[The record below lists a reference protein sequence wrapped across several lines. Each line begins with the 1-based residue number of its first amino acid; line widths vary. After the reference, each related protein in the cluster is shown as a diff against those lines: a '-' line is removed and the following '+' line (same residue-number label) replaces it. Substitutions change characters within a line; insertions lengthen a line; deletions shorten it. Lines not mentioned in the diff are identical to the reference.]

1 MERFKKASSIIEI
14 LKQHGHEAYFV
25 GGSVRDLIIDR
36 PIGDIDIATSALPE
50 EVMAI
55 FPRHVPVG
63 LEHGTVIVVENG
75 EPYEVTTFRTES
87 EYKDFRRP
95 SSVQFVRSLEEDL
108 KRRDFTMNAIA
119 MTEEGEMVDL
129 FAGKEAIRLKE
140 ITTVGDAADRFQ
152 EDALRMM
159 RGIRFVSTLGF
170 SLEIKTK
177 QAIETYGHLLEHIA
191 IERITVEFEKL
202 LTGTY
207 CVNGLQELVE
217 TKLFSHLPYL
227 QMSEERLLK
236 ATQYKWDSFE
246 TDVEAWAFFLY
257 CIGEEHPS
265 VFLRQWKFSNK
276 KIKDIVAVLLAIRS
290 RKEKEWDTI
299 LLYKTGIRIAEMA
312 ERVYEA
318 IIESYNS
325 ASVKQV
331 QSLFHALPIKN
342 RQEMHVTGNDLL
354 SWADKKPGPWVAEM
368 LQNIE
373 EAIVQGDLVN
383 KKENI
388 REWLQRCNLL

>member
-1 MERFKKASSIIEI
+1 MERFKKASSIIEM

-87 EYKDFRRP
+87 EYEDFRRP

-140 ITTVGDAADRFQ
+140 ITTVGDAAGRFQ

-342 RQEMHVTGNDLL
+342 RQEMNVTGNDLL
-354 SWADKKPGPWVAEM
+354 SWTDKKPGPWVAEM

-383 KKENI
+383 KKEDI

>member
-1 MERFKKASSIIEI
+1 MERFKKASSIIEM

-87 EYKDFRRP
+87 EYEDFRRP

-290 RKEKEWDTI
+290 RREKEWDTI

-342 RQEMHVTGNDLL
+342 RPEMNVTGNDLL
-354 SWADKKPGPWVAEM
+354 SWTDKKPGPWVAEM

-383 KKENI
+383 KKEDI

>member
-1 MERFKKASSIIEI
+1 M
-14 LKQHGHEAYFV
+14 G
-25 GGSVRDLIIDR
+25 
-36 PIGDIDIATSALPE
+36 
-50 EVMAI
+50 I

-87 EYKDFRRP
+87 EYEDFRRP

-129 FAGKEAIRLKE
+129 FAGQEAIQKRE
-140 ITTVGDAADRFQ
+140 IVTVGNAADRFQ

-170 SLEIKTK
+170 SLETKTK

-207 CVNGLQELVE
+207 CVKGLKELVE

-236 ATQYKWDSFE
+236 ATQYNWDSFE
-246 TDVEAWAFFLY
+246 TDIEAWAFFLY

-265 VFLRQWKFSNK
+265 VFYVNGSFQIKNK
-276 KIKDIVAVLLAIRS
+276 RYRAVLLTIRK
-290 RKEKEWDTI
+290 RKEKDWDTV
-299 LLYKTGIRIAEMA
+299 LLYKTGIHIAEMS

-318 IIESYNS
+318 MIESYDNT
-325 ASVKQV
+325 SVKRV
-331 QSLFHALPIKN
+331 QTLFEALPIKS
-342 RQEMHVTGNDLL
+342 RQEMNVTGNDLL
-354 SWADKKPGPWVAEM
+354 NWA
-368 LQNIE
+368 
-373 EAIVQGDLVN
+373 N
-383 KKENI
+383 KT
-388 REWLQRCNLL
+388 RSVGC

>member
-1 MERFKKASSIIEI
+1 MERFKKASSIIET
-14 LKQHGHEAYFV
+14 LKQQGHEAYFV

-87 EYKDFRRP
+87 EYEDFRRP

-129 FAGKEAIRLKE
+129 YAGQEAIQKRE
-140 ITTVGDAADRFQ
+140 IVTVGNAADRFQ

-170 SLEIKTK
+170 SLENNTK

-207 CVNGLQELVE
+207 CVKGLQELVE

-227 QMSEERLLK
+227 QMSEERLAK

-276 KIKDIVAVLLAIRS
+276 KIKDIVAVLLIIRT
-290 RKEKEWDTI
+290 RKEKDWDTV
-299 LLYKTGIRIAEMA
+299 LLYKTGIHIAEMA

-318 IIESYNS
+318 MIESYDNT
-325 ASVKQV
+325 SVKRV
-331 QSLFHALPIKN
+331 QTLFEALPIKS
-342 RQEMHVTGNDLL
+342 RQEMNVTGNDLL
-354 SWADKKPGPWVAEM
+354 NWANKKPGPWVAEM
-368 LQNIE
+368 IQNIE
-373 EAIVQGDLVN
+373 EAIVQGNVVN
-383 KKENI
+383 EKECI
-388 REWLQRCNLL
+388 REWLQECNLL